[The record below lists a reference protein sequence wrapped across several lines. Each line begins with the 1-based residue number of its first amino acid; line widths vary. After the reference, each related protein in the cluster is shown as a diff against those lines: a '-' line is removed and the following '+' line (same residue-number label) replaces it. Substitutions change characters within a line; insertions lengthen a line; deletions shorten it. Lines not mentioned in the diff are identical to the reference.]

1 MISVN
6 QTDLNGN
13 IVDQVSQ
20 ASTAVGS
27 PGKLAVMAATGSD
40 VRLLLVILIMMQLP
54 ISELMSAAGC

>member
-1 MISVN
+1 MIPVQ

-13 IVDQVSQ
+13 IVEQ
-20 ASTAVGS
+20 AAQGIGNAGS

-54 ISELMSAAGC
+54 ISELMSVAGC

>member
-1 MISVN
+1 VISVQ

-13 IVDQVSQ
+13 IVEQVSQ
-20 ASTAVGS
+20 GASAAGS

-54 ISELMSAAGC
+54 VSDLLSVAGC